1 MNEIVIYTTFTIY
14 ATFIWFKFLK
24 QKDSFNFALVLFW
37 IFSFVW
43 IGVLLI
49 IPILVN

>member
-1 MNEIVIYTTFTIY
+1 MNEIVIYTTFTIF
-14 ATFIWFKFLK
+14 AAIIWFKFLK

-43 IGVLLI
+43 IAATLI
-49 IPILVN
+49 IPFS